1 MRKTAFSLIELA
13 IVLIIIGLLTAGV
26 TAASK
31 LIDQSKINKVAAE
44 LSNHKTSYM
53 TFFPYL

>member
-1 MRKTAFSLIELA
+1 MKKTAFSLIELS

-31 LIDQSKINKVAAE
+31 LIEQSKINKVATE
-44 LSNHKTSYM
+44 LNNYKTSYM
-53 TFFPYL
+53 TFFS